1 MIELAPGDRDDVE
14 FLSLVQRI
22 INGAVTALEV
32 RDVYLVETD
41 NWFDWKWLGF
51 WSKGARGVGPQKLRV
66 PPFNPNRVRSERHFT
81 WDPVSSRWAAV
92 AQKKPL
98 HIRQPGRSSI
108 AQPLDVWSKSAAFIW
123 YSGNST
129 TNKAGSLMFYL
140 SGTEAYAW
148 YASFRKDDDWKL
160 EGERQTTRRE
170 LASFEERG
178 RRLESGVFLGSVEAS
193 G

>member
-1 MIELAPGDRDDVE
+1 MSIS
-14 FLSLVQRI
+14 SLVQRI
-22 INGAVTALEV
+22 INGALAALEV
-32 RDVYLVETD
+32 CDVYLVQTD

-51 WSKGARGVGPQKLRV
+51 WSQGVRGVGLQKLRV
-66 PPFNPNRVRSERHFT
+66 PPFNPNRVRSEKHFT
-81 WDPVSSRWAAV
+81 WDPLSSRWAAA

-98 HIRQPGRSSI
+98 HIRQPGRSSL

-129 TNKAGSLMFYL
+129 ANKAGSLMFYL
-140 SGTEAYAW
+140 SGAEAYAW

-178 RRLESGVFLGSVEAS
+178 RRLESGVSLDSVEAS